1 MKMLVSGA
9 SGLIGE
15 ALIARLESDRHTVHR
30 VVRRAPAEGE
40 AFLDV
45 DKRRLDCSRLPG
57 GNLDRIDAVFNLSGE
72 RITPTRW
79 SAAKKERLRTSRVVV
94 TDLLSRSIAATVE
107 PPSVFVSASASGYYG
122 DRGDEELDEE
132 STPGRGFLAD
142 LCRAWE
148 AATNA
153 ARDAGVRVVNVRTG
167 LVIAKQSPLV
177 FAQLPLFRLG
187 LGPHLGSGRQWMP
200 WISLDD
206 EVDGIIHAAFT
217 PTIDGPC
224 NLSAPD
230 PVRNK
235 TFAAAFAKVVGS
247 RSRYGVP
254 SFVLEAALG
263 RETAH
268 ETALAS
274 QRLVPR
280 QLIETGF
287 PFADRSLEHALARA
301 IDPEGTRRL
310 RRHSRAS

>member
-1 MKMLVSGA
+1 MLVSGA

-15 ALIARLESDRHTVHR
+15 ALVARLEGDRHTVHR

-45 DKRRLDCSRLPG
+45 DGRRLDCSRLPG

-79 SAAKKERLRTSRVVV
+79 SAAKKERLRSSRVVV
-94 TDLLSRSIAATVE
+94 TDLISRAIAAAVE

-132 STPGRGFLAD
+132 SAAGTGFLAD

-148 AATNA
+148 AATGA

-167 LVIAKQSPLV
+167 LVLARKSPLIS
-177 FAQLPLFRLG
+177 AQLPLFRIG

-206 EVDGIIHAAFT
+206 EVDGIIHAALT

-224 NLSAPD
+224 NLAAPD
-230 PVRNK
+230 PVRNR
-235 TFAAAFAKVVGS
+235 TFAEAFAKVVHR
-247 RSRYGVP
+247 RSLYGVP
-254 SFVLEAALG
+254 RLALEVAMG
-263 RETAH
+263 RETVH
-268 ETALAS
+268 DTALAS
-274 QRLVPR
+274 QRLRPQ
-280 QLIETGF
+280 QLLETGF

-301 IDPEGTRRL
+301 IDPQGSRKPHRR
-310 RRHSRAS
+310 STAS